1 MDKQPATIIEGMKDL
16 KLVEKKMEQNS
27 MRILEYSSLCSTEQP
42 KFGSVEE
49 QTKQVRELVQSNLDL
64 ATRYMEI
71 KRAIERTNL
80 ATKVVFNDKEY
91 TVSDLLVLKR
101 KLEPMII
108 KTYSSLSDLTAKQRQ
123 PSFQRVAGDQVVT
136 VKQLYDEKS
145 KYEALNKW
153 HELFNAITGRLEV
166 VNATTN
172 LIWD

>member
-1 MDKQPATIIEGMKDL
+1 MDKPTTIIEGMKEL
-16 KLVEKKMEQNS
+16 KLIEKKMEQNS

-42 KFGSVEE
+42 KFGNEE
-49 QTKQVRELVQSNLDL
+49 TQRKEVTGLVQSNLDL
-64 ATRYMEI
+64 ATRYMDI

-80 ATKVVFNDKEY
+80 ATKVAFGTKEY

-108 KTYSSLSDLTAKQRQ
+108 KTYTSLSDQTAKQRQ
-123 PSFQRVAGDQVVT
+123 PSFQRVAGDQVVS

-145 KYEALNKW
+145 KYDSLNSW
-153 HELFNAITGRLEV
+153 HDLFNAITGRLEV